1 MEPRRRSVM
10 GRTTLVRRTTAFRPA
25 IVGRST
31 LAIRLPRDDG
41 GASTARQ
48 EAQL

>member
-25 IVGRST
+25 IVDRST
-31 LAIRLPRDDG
+31 LAIRLRNGHG
-41 GASTARQ
+41 GTSTARQ